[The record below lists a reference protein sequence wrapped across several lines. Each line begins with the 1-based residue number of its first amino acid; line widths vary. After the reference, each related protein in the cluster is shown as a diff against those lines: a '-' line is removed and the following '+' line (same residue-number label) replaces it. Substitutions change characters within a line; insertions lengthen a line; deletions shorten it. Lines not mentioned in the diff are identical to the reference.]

1 MPGLQFLQLFLTID
15 LPKLEDLHHDPPAFP
30 NCTTWAVPH
39 PMHKDYYSTGGEYYI
54 KWTAYKELNESISFL
69 NKAVHHKVC
78 IQYQTKYNNLIEHIL
93 TIKRDIEYKI
103 KYVMP
108 RLLPNKK
115 ALIYG
120 KEMKTEHIRLKRAIP
135 IGLIF
140 SGVSA
145 IGGLLIKGFNAI
157 SNYKKSK
164 AMARAMKELY
174 KAQEID
180 HKCLKRLEHH
190 TSLLAKATKTAFVHI
205 DGKLAMLDVKIGN
218 VISNLKQFMAETT
231 KQFKYTW
238 QVTVSNR
245 LVIKLLSSGAAIYDR
260 VLHKYLQYYINY
272 QITLDR
278 FLTGLDS
285 LGTGRLTFQVL
296 DPTELT
302 RFLDTISHQLHIQR
316 SSFELAFNHTY
327 QYYAEPMVTFSN
339 SHDQLLVNI
348 PVLLHLN
355 DQKDLTLYSIDT
367 VPMPFNT
374 ETLDGKN
381 DEYTFINNWYPYTAI
396 NQENYIPLDEQQ
408 LRLCNKI
415 GATYYCENSYV
426 LSII

>member
-1 MPGLQFLQLFLTID
+1 
-15 LPKLEDLHHDPPAFP
+15 
-30 NCTTWAVPH
+30 
-39 PMHKDYYSTGGEYYI
+39 
-54 KWTAYKELNESISFL
+54 
-69 NKAVHHKVC
+69 
-78 IQYQTKYNNLIEHIL
+78 
-93 TIKRDIEYKI
+93 
-103 KYVMP
+103 MP
-108 RLLPNKK
+108 RLLPNEK

-164 AMARAMKELY
+164 VMARAMKELY

-180 HKCLKRLEHH
+180 HKHLKRLEHH
-190 TSLLAKATKTAFVHI
+190 MSLLAKTTKTAFVHI

-218 VISNLKQFMAETT
+218 VMSNLKHFMAETT

-238 QVTVSNR
+238 QVNVSNR
-245 LVIKLLSSGAAIYDR
+245 LAIKLLSSGAAIYDR

-272 QITLDR
+272 QITLDH

-285 LGTGRLTFQVL
+285 LGTRCLTFQVL

-302 RFLDTISHQLHIQR
+302 RFLDAISHQLHTQR
-316 SSFELAFNHTY
+316 SSFKLTFNHMY

-348 PVLLHLN
+348 PVFLCLN
-355 DQKDLTLYSIDT
+355 DQKDLTLYSIDM
-367 VPMPFNT
+367 VPMPFDT
-374 ETLDGKN
+374 KTVDGKN
-381 DEYTFINNWYPYTAI
+381 DEYTFINNLYPYMAI
-396 NQENYIPLDEQQ
+396 NQKNCIPLDERQ
-408 LRLCNKI
+408 LW
-415 GATYYCENSYV
+415 
-426 LSII
+426 

>member
-1 MPGLQFLQLFLTID
+1 MLLTTVLCLFLTILQSSETRKWVHSKEEENITYDVQDLIDKPEILSTDSIEAQPQLNKLIQSMKNDIEKFKTEFQKRIDDTVSHTHHSIQENTKMPRKPELRHQYSMLFNHQGYMMPGLQSLQLFLAID
-15 LPKLEDLHHDPPAFP
+15 LPKLEDLHHEPPAFP

-54 KWTAYKELNESISFL
+54 KWTADKELNESISFL
-69 NKAVHHKVC
+69 NEAVHHKVC
-78 IQYQTKYNNLIEHIL
+78 IQYQTKYNNLIEQIR
-93 TIKRDIEYKI
+93 TIKWDIEYKI

-108 RLLPNKK
+108 WLLPNEK

-145 IGGLLIKGFNAI
+145 IGRLLIKGFNAI

-205 DGKLAMLDVKIGN
+205 DGKLAVLDVKIGN
-218 VISNLKQFMAETT
+218 VMTNLKQFMAETT

-245 LVIKLLSSGAAIYDR
+245 L
-260 VLHKYLQYYINY
+260 
-272 QITLDR
+272 
-278 FLTGLDS
+278 
-285 LGTGRLTFQVL
+285 GTAFQW
-296 DPTELT
+296 
-302 RFLDTISHQLHIQR
+302 S
-316 SSFELAFNHTY
+316 NH
-327 QYYAEPMVTFSN
+327 
-339 SHDQLLVNI
+339 L
-348 PVLLHLN
+348 
-355 DQKDLTLYSIDT
+355 
-367 VPMPFNT
+367 
-374 ETLDGKN
+374 
-381 DEYTFINNWYPYTAI
+381 
-396 NQENYIPLDEQQ
+396 
-408 LRLCNKI
+408 
-415 GATYYCENSYV
+415 
-426 LSII
+426 

>member
-1 MPGLQFLQLFLTID
+1 M
-15 LPKLEDLHHDPPAFP
+15 
-30 NCTTWAVPH
+30 
-39 PMHKDYYSTGGEYYI
+39 
-54 KWTAYKELNESISFL
+54 
-69 NKAVHHKVC
+69 
-78 IQYQTKYNNLIEHIL
+78 
-93 TIKRDIEYKI
+93 
-103 KYVMP
+103 
-108 RLLPNKK
+108 LPNEK

-120 KEMKTEHIRLKRAIP
+120 KEMKTEHTRLKRAIP

-180 HKCLKRLEHH
+180 HKCPKRLEHH
-190 TSLLAKATKTAFVHI
+190 MSLLAKATKTAFVHI

-218 VISNLKQFMAETT
+218 VMSNLKQFMADTT

-238 QVTVSNR
+238 QVTVSDR
-245 LVIKLLSSGAAIYDR
+245 LAIKLLSSGAAIYDQ

-272 QITLDR
+272 QITLDH

-285 LGTGRLTFQVL
+285 LGTGHLTFQVL
-296 DPTELT
+296 DPTELK
-302 RFLDTISHQLHIQR
+302 RFLEAISCQLHTQR
-316 SSFELAFNHTY
+316 LSFELAFNHTY

-339 SHDQLLVNI
+339 LHDQLLVNI

-367 VPMPFNT
+367 VPIPFDT
-374 ETLDGKN
+374 KTLDGKN
-381 DEYTFINNWYPYTAI
+381 DEYTFINNSYPYMAI
-396 NQENYIPLDEQQ
+396 NQENYIPLDE
-408 LRLCNKI
+408 
-415 GATYYCENSYV
+415 
-426 LSII
+426 